1 MADLSVTLNID
12 PEVAIDF
19 VTVGDVDNPAD
30 APDRLDDRLKAIGY
44 VYDIMNVGN
53 DLRTTCFITKTTP
66 FCRRTQWGQQS
77 KLFER
82 RSGVPVGGT
91 ISGLIQRTL
100 SRVGPAAAV

>member
-1 MADLSVTLNID
+1 MMKRLLIILLLLGCSVAMADLSVTLNID

-53 DLRTTCFITKTTP
+53 DLRTTSPVYVFNKAAYSSALGNVIPFGTT
-66 FCRRTQWGQQS
+66 RDLDRTN
-77 KLFER
+77 
-82 RSGVPVGGT
+82 
-91 ISGLIQRTL
+91 
-100 SRVGPAAAV
+100 